1 MKTKILLLAGLL
13 LATFSCKKDKPSV
26 DLQKGLVSYFN
37 FDDNFKDQ
45 KGYASDG
52 VPTGNPTFTAGKIG
66 KALTLNGTSQY
77 VNFTANPSQ
86 SPTGITIAFWMAAN
100 TPPVDGFLRS
110 IVYVADKNNKSVY
123 LVIDQSNKIFS
134 TIYDQ
139 SGAAE
144 SSFTP
149 GVWTHV
155 LMTYNGNDNKL
166 YINGVLA
173 DTLTGVGDVSAYF
186 SAILLGK
193 ILNSNKFFQG
203 SIDELYIYNRP
214 LSPAEVTQLYTLK

>member
-1 MKTKILLLAGLL
+1 MKTKILLLCGLL
-13 LATFSCKKDKPSV
+13 LATISCKKDKPSV

-37 FDDNFKDQ
+37 FDDNLKDQ

-86 SPTGITIAFWMAAN
+86 SPTGITIAFWVAAN
-100 TPPVDGFLRS
+100 TPPLDGFTRS
-110 IVYVADKNNKSVY
+110 IVLVTNKNNKFFY
-123 LVIDQSNKIFS
+123 LTIDQNNKIFS
-134 TIYDQ
+134 TLLDQ
-139 SGAAE
+139 AGSAE
-144 SSFTP
+144 SSFIP
-149 GVWTHV
+149 EVWTHV

-173 DTLTGVGDVSAYF
+173 DTFTGVGNMSAYF

-193 ILNSNKFFQG
+193 VLTENKYLQG
-203 SIDELYIYNRP
+203 SIDELYIYNRA
-214 LSPAEVTQLYTLK
+214 LSPAEVTQLYNLK